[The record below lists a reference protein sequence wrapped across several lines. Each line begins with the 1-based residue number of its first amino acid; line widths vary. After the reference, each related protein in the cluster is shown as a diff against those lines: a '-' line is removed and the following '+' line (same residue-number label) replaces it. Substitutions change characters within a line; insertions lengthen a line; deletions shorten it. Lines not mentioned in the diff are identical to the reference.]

1 MNKKIV
7 HDALVLFAFT
17 VVLGLILGVVYGIT
31 KPSID
36 QVNYEKTQ
44 AAYKQVFEDAASF
57 EEYSDF
63 DADAAAALMTEKGF
77 SDQIDSVNTALDAS
91 GNVIGY
97 VLTVTAKDAS
107 QASITFS
114 VGIQNDGT
122 VNGYSITNI
131 AETPGLGMKAQEEA
145 FYSQFEGKNVD
156 SFTVVKAAPS
166 SDSEIESI
174 SGATITSKA
183 MANGVNACIA
193 YFQNVL
199 GRYKLMNKN
208 VERLYNGI
216 IKENPTFVLMLGM
229 CPTLAVTSSA
239 INGLGMGL
247 STTVVLVL
255 SNLLISAFRK
265 VIPNG
270 VRMPAYIV
278 IVASLVTVV
287 QFMMQAYTP
296 SLSDSLGVYI
306 PLIVVNC
313 IILGRAE
320 SYASKNPVVPS
331 IFDGLGMGL
340 GFTLGLT
347 LIGLFRELLG
357 AGQIFGAQVLSLS
370 WFTPITIFVMAPG
383 AFLVLACLVA
393 VMNIVRAKMEAKG
406 KPLAKPSGCYHW

>member
-63 DADAAAALMTEKGF
+63 DADAAATLMTEKGF

-114 VGIQNDGT
+114 VGIKNDGT

-131 AETPGLGMKAQEEA
+131 AETPGLGM
-145 FYSQFEGKNVD
+145 
-156 SFTVVKAAPS
+156 KAAPS

-199 GRYKLMNKN
+199 GGTN
-208 VERLYNGI
+208 
-216 IKENPTFVLMLGM
+216 
-229 CPTLAVTSSA
+229 
-239 INGLGMGL
+239 
-247 STTVVLVL
+247 
-255 SNLLISAFRK
+255 
-265 VIPNG
+265 
-270 VRMPAYIV
+270 
-278 IVASLVTVV
+278 
-287 QFMMQAYTP
+287 
-296 SLSDSLGVYI
+296 
-306 PLIVVNC
+306 
-313 IILGRAE
+313 
-320 SYASKNPVVPS
+320 
-331 IFDGLGMGL
+331 
-340 GFTLGLT
+340 
-347 LIGLFRELLG
+347 
-357 AGQIFGAQVLSLS
+357 
-370 WFTPITIFVMAPG
+370 
-383 AFLVLACLVA
+383 
-393 VMNIVRAKMEAKG
+393 
-406 KPLAKPSGCYHW
+406 

>member
-44 AAYKQVFEDAASF
+44 A
-57 EEYSDF
+57 
-63 DADAAAALMTEKGF
+63 ADAAAALMTEKGF

-145 FYSQFEGKNVD
+145 FCSQFEGKNVD

-199 GRYKLMNKN
+199 GGTN
-208 VERLYNGI
+208 
-216 IKENPTFVLMLGM
+216 
-229 CPTLAVTSSA
+229 
-239 INGLGMGL
+239 
-247 STTVVLVL
+247 
-255 SNLLISAFRK
+255 
-265 VIPNG
+265 
-270 VRMPAYIV
+270 
-278 IVASLVTVV
+278 
-287 QFMMQAYTP
+287 
-296 SLSDSLGVYI
+296 
-306 PLIVVNC
+306 
-313 IILGRAE
+313 
-320 SYASKNPVVPS
+320 
-331 IFDGLGMGL
+331 
-340 GFTLGLT
+340 
-347 LIGLFRELLG
+347 
-357 AGQIFGAQVLSLS
+357 
-370 WFTPITIFVMAPG
+370 
-383 AFLVLACLVA
+383 
-393 VMNIVRAKMEAKG
+393 
-406 KPLAKPSGCYHW
+406 

>member
-1 MNKKIV
+1 MNKKII

-63 DADAAAALMTEKGF
+63 DADAAATLMTEKGF

-114 VGIQNDGT
+114 VGIKNDGT

-199 GRYKLMNKN
+199 GGTN
-208 VERLYNGI
+208 
-216 IKENPTFVLMLGM
+216 
-229 CPTLAVTSSA
+229 
-239 INGLGMGL
+239 
-247 STTVVLVL
+247 
-255 SNLLISAFRK
+255 
-265 VIPNG
+265 
-270 VRMPAYIV
+270 
-278 IVASLVTVV
+278 
-287 QFMMQAYTP
+287 
-296 SLSDSLGVYI
+296 
-306 PLIVVNC
+306 
-313 IILGRAE
+313 
-320 SYASKNPVVPS
+320 
-331 IFDGLGMGL
+331 
-340 GFTLGLT
+340 
-347 LIGLFRELLG
+347 
-357 AGQIFGAQVLSLS
+357 
-370 WFTPITIFVMAPG
+370 
-383 AFLVLACLVA
+383 
-393 VMNIVRAKMEAKG
+393 
-406 KPLAKPSGCYHW
+406 